1 MLLYDKK
8 SLVSLC
14 KEYISKTEQII
25 YKNDTAENKYK
36 KLILLK
42 YEFESSKIYNKLP
55 YDYEKFISFFIDWN
69 LKVYERFVD
78 NNKFVIKDNL
88 KKLFNVK
95 AR

>member
-25 YKNDTAENKYK
+25 YKNDTAEYKYK

-42 YEFESSKIYNKLP
+42 YEFESIKIYNKIP
-55 YDYEKFISFFIDWN
+55 HDYEKFIYFFIDWN

>member
-14 KEYISKTEQII
+14 EKYISKTEQII
-25 YKNDTAENKYK
+25 YKNDTAEYKYK
-36 KLILLK
+36 KLLLLK
-42 YEFESSKIYNKLP
+42 FEFEGIRTYNKLP
-55 YDYEKFISFFIDWN
+55 YDYEKFISYFINWN
-69 LKVYERFVD
+69 LEFYGRFVD